1 MKRFKNYIDSSIGLR
16 LTLYYCAI
24 LLTTLVLCGFVVI
37 FGMNFALTKEAN
49 SKIRV
54 AILNIQSALQNEKDP
69 NLSDP
74 ELVNQAG
81 SLELW
86 IQISKDGEIISKSP
100 NFGNIKLPYY
110 DGPVKPILINDQE
123 VLVSGKDIGNGIFV
137 EVAHPLKREKHFL
150 AVLSGLLIF
159 LMMGA
164 TLFAMVSGYI
174 SVTNT
179 LGPLAILTRKV
190 KEINTGK
197 LDERIPLSGPKDEL
211 YLLAQAFN
219 EMLERL
225 EKGFKSQQE
234 FVAAASHD
242 LRTPLAVIK
251 SYNDLLKRWGKD
263 DKKIL
268 EESIQT
274 ISGATQRMERLVND
288 LLFLARVE
296 SKPGINFV
304 KLNIKEL
311 IEEIGKEAQA
321 LSQNISVTFTS
332 CDLFVN
338 ADEDYLRRALW
349 ALVDNAI
356 KYNKENGEVKIISRQ
371 EGKYAVIEISDS
383 GIGIREDALPRLFEK
398 FYRVDSSRQS
408 AGFGLGLALSKE
420 IIQLHGGDI
429 RVTSKYKEGSKF
441 SIYLPIYPPAIK
453 GKNATL

>member
-1 MKRFKNYIDSSIGLR
+1 MKKLKNYIESSIGIR

-49 SKIRV
+49 SKIKV
-54 AILNIQSALQNEKDP
+54 AISNIQNSLQNEKNPD
-69 NLSDP
+69 LTDP
-74 ELVNQAG
+74 ELVDQAG

-86 IQISKDGEIISKSP
+86 IQIYKDNKLVSKSP
-100 NFGNIKLPYY
+100 NLGNIKLPFY
-110 DGPVKPILINDQE
+110 DGPVKSILINGQE
-123 VLVSGKDIGNGIFV
+123 VLISGKDIGNGIFV

-164 TLFAMVSGYI
+164 TLFAMTSGYI

-179 LGPLAILTRKV
+179 LKPLAILTRKV

-197 LDERIPLSGPKDEL
+197 LDERILLSGPKDEL

-242 LRTPLAVIK
+242 LRTPLSIIK

-274 ISGATQRMERLVND
+274 ISIATQRMERLVND

-296 SKPGINFV
+296 SKPRINFV
-304 KLNIKEL
+304 KVNIREL
-311 IEEIGKEAQA
+311 IEEIAKEAQA
-321 LSQNISVTFTS
+321 LSQTINVTFST
-332 CDLFVN
+332 CDLYVN
-338 ADEDYLRRALW
+338 ADEDYLRRAIW

-356 KYNKENGEVKIISRQ
+356 KYNKENGEVGILSRK
-371 EGKYAVIEISDS
+371 EGNFAVIDIIDT
-383 GIGIREDALPRLFEK
+383 GIGIKEEALPRLFEK

-408 AGFGLGLALSKE
+408 SGFGLGLSLSKE

-429 RVTSKYKEGSKF
+429 KVKSKYKEGSTF
-441 SIYLPIYPPAIK
+441 SVYLPLYPPAIR
-453 GKNATL
+453 GKNAIL